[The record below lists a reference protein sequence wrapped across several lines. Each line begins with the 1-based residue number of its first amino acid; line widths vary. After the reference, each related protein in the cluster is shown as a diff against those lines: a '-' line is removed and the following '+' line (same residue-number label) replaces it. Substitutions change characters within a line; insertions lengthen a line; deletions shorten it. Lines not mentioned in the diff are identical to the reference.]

1 MAKGLGKGLE
11 GLFEE
16 NTDFQSDTGSE
27 LNFIRITNIEPDRNQ
42 PRKVFDRDSLD
53 ELSSSIAQH
62 GVLQPIIVKP
72 LENGQYRIISGER
85 RWRAARLAGITEIPA
100 LIKNDADEK
109 LSLEIGLIENLQR
122 EDLNI
127 VEQARGYK
135 TLMTDFSLTQEQI
148 AQRMGKS
155 RSSIANTLRILS
167 LPDSVLQMVTDGKL
181 SAGHARALLPLF
193 EQKPDKEYILIEAEK
208 IAKNGLTVRDVEK
221 MAGKTKKT
229 RTTTKNKDIYTEEM
243 ERVLTSSLGR
253 KTQISY
259 SRKKG
264 KTTGSLII
272 DFYSTEDLENLYNAL
287 LKRGDKDA

>member
-53 ELSSSIAQH
+53 ELSASIAQH

-181 SAGHARALLPLF
+181 SAGHARALLPF
-193 EQKPDKEYILIEAEK
+193 FDQKPDKEYILKEAEK

>member
-42 PRKVFDRDSLD
+42 PRKVFNRDSLD
-53 ELSSSIAQH
+53 ELSASIAQH

-193 EQKPDKEYILIEAEK
+193 EQKPDKEYILKEAEK

-259 SRKKG
+259 SGKKG

>member
-42 PRKVFDRDSLD
+42 PRKIFNRDSLD
-53 ELSSSIAQH
+53 ELSASIAQH

-193 EQKPDKEYILIEAEK
+193 EQKPDKEYILKEAEK

-259 SRKKG
+259 SGKKG

>member
-53 ELSSSIAQH
+53 ELSASIAQH

-193 EQKPDKEYILIEAEK
+193 EQKPDKEYILKEAEK

>member
-53 ELSSSIAQH
+53 ELSASIAQH

-193 EQKPDKEYILIEAEK
+193 EQKPDKEYILKEAEK

-259 SRKKG
+259 SGKKG

>member
-27 LNFIRITNIEPDRNQ
+27 LNFIRITNIEPDKNQ
-42 PRKVFDRDSLD
+42 PRKVFNRDSLD
-53 ELSSSIAQH
+53 ELSASIAQH

-193 EQKPDKEYILIEAEK
+193 EQKPDKEYILKEAEK

>member
-42 PRKVFDRDSLD
+42 PRKVFNRDSLD
-53 ELSSSIAQH
+53 ELSASIAQH

-193 EQKPDKEYILIEAEK
+193 EQKPDKEYILKEAEK
-208 IAKNGLTVRDVEK
+208 IAKNGLTVREVEK

>member
-1 MAKGLGKGLE
+1 MAKGLGKSLE

-42 PRKVFDRDSLD
+42 PRKVFNRDSLD
-53 ELSSSIAQH
+53 ELSASIAQH

-193 EQKPDKEYILIEAEK
+193 EQKPDKEYILKEAEK

>member
-16 NTDFQSDTGSE
+16 NSDFQSDTGSE

-42 PRKVFDRDSLD
+42 PRKVFNRDSLD
-53 ELSSSIAQH
+53 ELSASIAQH

-193 EQKPDKEYILIEAEK
+193 EQKPDKEYILKEAEK

>member
-42 PRKVFDRDSLD
+42 PRKVFNRDSLD
-53 ELSSSIAQH
+53 ELSASIAQH

-193 EQKPDKEYILIEAEK
+193 EQKPDKEYILKEAEK

-259 SRKKG
+259 FRKKG

>member
-1 MAKGLGKGLE
+1 
-11 GLFEE
+11 
-16 NTDFQSDTGSE
+16 
-27 LNFIRITNIEPDRNQ
+27 
-42 PRKVFDRDSLD
+42 
-53 ELSSSIAQH
+53 
-62 GVLQPIIVKP
+62 
-72 LENGQYRIISGER
+72 
-85 RWRAARLAGITEIPA
+85 
-100 LIKNDADEK
+100 
-109 LSLEIGLIENLQR
+109 
-122 EDLNI
+122 
-127 VEQARGYK
+127 
-135 TLMTDFSLTQEQI
+135 MTDFSLTQEQI

-193 EQKPDKEYILIEAEK
+193 EQKPDKEYILKEAEK

-259 SRKKG
+259 FRKKG

>member
-27 LNFIRITNIEPDRNQ
+27 LNFIRITNIEPDRDQ
-42 PRKVFDRDSLD
+42 PRKVFNRDSLD
-53 ELSSSIAQH
+53 ELSASIAQH

-109 LSLEIGLIENLQR
+109 VSLEIGLIENLQR

-193 EQKPDKEYILIEAEK
+193 EQKPDKEYILKEAEK

>member
-42 PRKVFDRDSLD
+42 PRKVFNRDSLD
-53 ELSSSIAQH
+53 ELSASIAQH

-72 LENGQYRIISGER
+72 LENGQYRIISVER

-193 EQKPDKEYILIEAEK
+193 EQKPDKEYILKEAEK

>member
-42 PRKVFDRDSLD
+42 PRKVFNRDSLD
-53 ELSSSIAQH
+53 ELSASIAQH

-109 LSLEIGLIENLQR
+109 LSLEIELIENLQR

-193 EQKPDKEYILIEAEK
+193 EQKPDKEYILKEAEK

>member
-42 PRKVFDRDSLD
+42 PRKVFNRDSLD
-53 ELSSSIAQH
+53 ELSASIAQH

-193 EQKPDKEYILIEAEK
+193 EQKPDKEYILKEAEK
-208 IAKNGLTVRDVEK
+208 ITKNGLTVRDVEK

>member
-42 PRKVFDRDSLD
+42 PRKVFNRDSLD
-53 ELSSSIAQH
+53 ELSASIAQH

-122 EDLNI
+122 EDLKHRRTG
-127 VEQARGYK
+127 AR
-135 TLMTDFSLTQEQI
+135 I
-148 AQRMGKS
+148 
-155 RSSIANTLRILS
+155 
-167 LPDSVLQMVTDGKL
+167 
-181 SAGHARALLPLF
+181 
-193 EQKPDKEYILIEAEK
+193 
-208 IAKNGLTVRDVEK
+208 
-221 MAGKTKKT
+221 
-229 RTTTKNKDIYTEEM
+229 
-243 ERVLTSSLGR
+243 
-253 KTQISY
+253 
-259 SRKKG
+259 
-264 KTTGSLII
+264 
-272 DFYSTEDLENLYNAL
+272 
-287 LKRGDKDA
+287 

>member
-42 PRKVFDRDSLD
+42 PRKVFNRDSLD
-53 ELSSSIAQH
+53 ELSASIAQH

-193 EQKPDKEYILIEAEK
+193 EQKPDKEYILKEAEK

>member
-42 PRKVFDRDSLD
+42 PRKVFNRDSLD
-53 ELSSSIAQH
+53 ELSASIAQH

-181 SAGHARALLPLF
+181 SAGHARAFLPLF
-193 EQKPDKEYILIEAEK
+193 EQKPDKEYILKEAEK